1 MPTNTAYKV
10 HYKLIN
16 SDVMGPR
23 RRQDPNVGPPAYGNY
38 FLRDWGT
45 RDKLRAALGTYW
57 YDFGDGSDQWDIYD
71 AGDTRGL
78 SADLQDPNLYGAPG
92 VGGVEP
98 GGGAGTAQSTAL
110 TVRIVPRVRNLG
122 PYSAE
127 FVINP
132 NRTTWNDHNIANTT
146 DSIIQNEEIMGD
158 IPNQMNNSGNPNWLK
173 FVMGSAG
180 SFDWATHLHMQGG
193 GMQGG
198 TLAGPSTVTPA
209 GFPGA
214 VPAAESTPFADYTT
228 TYFGLSDNLDDR
240 LESGTNLQIEMV
252 YNFYADTTPPYEK
265 ISKEASEPMLVNY
278 YCFQSLLR
286 TSDDNKDFVPNPDP
300 NDPDPVTDSQVEA
313 DEYFQ
318 QVTLVGMQDPALA
331 DDTLFTDLDP
341 STGTPPRFS
350 INQTQRFYELYS
362 TAIAGLKELNWLDDI
377 KENYNDNYKNMVMLS
392 SDVKSM
398 TQLVVGDEKAS
409 GLAQLPFYNKITIPH
424 DLNSVATVPG
434 VMDSSYLA
442 RIRSALNAAEPLRGD
457 KFINILQLY
466 VSSKILG
473 STEPTYENVA
483 IVKYQNATSAET
495 ALAPVG
501 TNMPVQKLMSFSDF
515 ITECRSWKAATLGAA
530 TPPSGFLTNILKRL
544 DPAWMPPP
552 PDNYWGTGT
561 VQDNIPDNYILLRDY
576 NSGILS
582 DYVAAI
588 IMFLDLVDND
598 NLPEPVGGMPSGFPS
613 RTARQLIVQP
623 IHAPNETLM
632 YEVKKRLLNPD
643 GSPGT
648 TVQTI
653 MIGKDFGGSQLAQA
667 PGDITYIDTQVKYGV
682 RYYYEI
688 NAIKIIYGNE
698 YCYRD
703 LYVKTFGNDA
713 GSGLHPVHGAGQSVV
728 ANALGF
734 TDNQIFRNTDAGA
747 NFHAANVDTEVE
759 VLTGYSYSFLVNADA
774 GAEGDP
780 SSGPIGGGGRLTWG
794 TGPQGKVWGYYVFTD
809 PTVDPDSANIVVGG
823 DGEIGETGGGDQ
835 GGPGGSSGNT
845 QIPGTKKWVLTD
857 LANNG
862 TDEYTAASTDV
873 NLRNKLSQLKLEVVT
888 PVYVPDND
896 GVAMNDIG
904 GVLSRE
910 VVPMPQSSTDTD
922 NTPQWTPLQL
932 MLMGLQGGG
941 Q

>member
-10 HYKLIN
+10 NYKFIN
-16 SDVMGPR
+16 LDVIGPR

-57 YDFGDGSDQWDIYD
+57 YDFGDGTEINELYF
-71 AGDTRGL
+71 AGATRGL
-78 SADLQDPNLYGAPG
+78 SPDLQDPDLYGAPG
-92 VGGVEP
+92 VGGVSL
-98 GGGAGTAQSTAL
+98 GYAGNPASTAL
-110 TVRIVPRVRNLG
+110 TVKIVPRVRNLG

-132 NRTTWNDHNIANTT
+132 NRTTWNDHNIAHTT
-146 DSIIQNEEIMGD
+146 DSIIQNEEYD
-158 IPNQMNNSGNPNWLK
+158 QDVPNQLNNSGNPNWLK
-173 FVMGSAG
+173 FVMGSPAF
-180 SFDWATHLHMQGG
+180 FDWATSPVGG
-193 GMQGG
+193 SMGG
-198 TLAGPSTVTPA
+198 LSSGLGTQTPA
-209 GFPGA
+209 NFPGA
-214 VPAAESTPFADYTT
+214 VPGAENAPFTDYATA
-228 TYFGLSDNLDDR
+228 YYGLSDNLDDR

-286 TSDDNKDFVPNPDP
+286 TSDDNKDFIPDP
-300 NDPDPVTDSQVEA
+300 DENMPPPPITDSQIEA
-313 DEYFQ
+313 IEYFA
-318 QVTLVGMQDPALA
+318 QVASVGTQYPPIVG
-331 DDTLFTDLDP
+331 DTLFTDLDP
-341 STGTPPRFS
+341 TVGTPPRLS
-350 INQTQRFYELYS
+350 ISQTRRFYELYS
-362 TAIAGLKELNWLDDI
+362 TAIAGLKELNLLDPV
-377 KENYNDNYKNMVMLS
+377 KENYNNNYKNMIMLS

-398 TQLVVGDEKAS
+398 TQLVVGDEDAS
-409 GLAQLPFYNKITIPH
+409 GLAHLPFYNKITIPH
-424 DLNSVATVPG
+424 DLNSVQTVSG

-442 RIRSALNAAEPLRGD
+442 RIRSALNAEEPFMGD

-466 VSSKILG
+466 ISSKILG
-473 STEPTYENVA
+473 TTEPTYENVA
-483 IVKYQNATSAET
+483 IIKDQANSYGTQP
-495 ALAPVG
+495 APVG
-501 TNMPVQKLMSFSDF
+501 TNMPVQKVMSFSSF
-515 ITECRSWKAATLGAA
+515 IAECRSWKAATLGAG
-530 TPPSGFLTNILKRL
+530 TPPSGFLTNIIKRL
-544 DPAWMPPP
+544 DPSWMPPTSTLGAAAAG
-552 PDNYWGTGT
+552 YTT
-561 VQDNIPDNYILLRDY
+561 VWDSIPDNYILLRDY

-582 DYVAAI
+582 DYFAAI
-588 IMFLDLVDND
+588 IVFLQLVDND
-598 NLPEPVGGMPSGFPS
+598 NLPEPVGGAPGTKGFPS
-613 RTARQLIVQP
+613 RNARQLIVQP
-623 IHAPNETLM
+623 VHAPNETLM

-703 LYVKTFGNDA
+703 LYVKTFGGL

-734 TDNQIFRNTDAGA
+734 TDNQLFRNFDAGSSLLGT
-747 NFHAANVDTEVE
+747 NVDTEVE
-759 VLTGYSYSFLVNADA
+759 VLTGYNYSFMLNADA
-774 GAEGDP
+774 GANGNAT
-780 SSGPIGGGGRLTWG
+780 SGPMGGGGRLTWG

-809 PTVDPDSANIVVGG
+809 PTISAGAQSGLIDTDGPDG
-823 DGEIGETGGGDQ
+823 T
-835 GGPGGSSGNT
+835 PGGNPANT
-845 QIPGTKKWVLTD
+845 WPAGTAEHILTD

-862 TDEYTAASTDV
+862 T
-873 NLRNKLSQLKLEVVT
+873 NLYAPNFPGPGFSDLREKLSQLKLEVVT

-904 GVLSRE
+904 GVLSKA
-910 VVPMPQSSTDTD
+910 VIPGGSS
-922 NTPQWTPLQL
+922 
-932 MLMGLQGGG
+932 
-941 Q
+941 

>member
-10 HYKLIN
+10 EYKFISPDL
-16 SDVMGPR
+16 MGPK
-23 RRQDPNVGPPAYGNY
+23 RRQDLNVGPPTHGNY
-38 FLRDWGT
+38 FLRNWGT

-132 NRTTWNDHNIANTT
+132 NRTTWDDHDMWGATVG
-146 DSIIQNEEIMGD
+146 SLLKNEDFTGEP
-158 IPNQMNNSGNPNWLK
+158 PNQYNNSGNPNWPN
-173 FVMGSAG
+173 FVMGPAG
-180 SFDWATHLHMQGG
+180 SFDWSIIPDDIMNT
-193 GMQGG
+193 
-198 TLAGPSTVTPA
+198 TRTDA

-228 TYFGLSDNLDDR
+228 SYFGLSDNLDDR

-252 YNFYADTTPPYEK
+252 YNFYAATTPPYEK

-286 TSDDNKDFVPNPDP
+286 TSDDNKDFVPDP
-300 NDPDPVTDSQVEA
+300 GLEGGGEHGAQIEA
-313 DEYFQ
+313 IEYFN
-318 QVTLVGMQDPALA
+318 QVTLVGMQYPEIAG
-331 DDTLFTDLDP
+331 DTLFTDLDP

-362 TAIAGLKELNWLDDI
+362 NSVSWLKQSGLLDNT
-377 KENYNDNYKNMVMLS
+377 KENYNNNYKNMIMLS

-398 TQLVVGDEKAS
+398 TQLVVGDENAS
-409 GLAQLPFYNKITIPH
+409 GLVQLPFYNKITIPH

-442 RIRSALNAAEPLRGD
+442 RIRAALNAVEPFMGD

-473 STEPTYENVA
+473 STEPTYQDVA

-495 ALAPVG
+495 ALPPVG
-501 TNMPVQKLMSFSDF
+501 TDMPVQKVMSFSDF
-515 ITECRSWKAATLGAA
+515 IADCRSWKAATLGAA

-544 DPAWMPPP
+544 DPAWMAP
-552 PDNYWGTGT
+552 TSTFTT

-582 DYVAAI
+582 DYVGAI
-588 IMFLDLVDND
+588 IVFLDLVDND

-623 IHAPNETLM
+623 KHAPNETLM

-703 LYVKTFGNDA
+703 LYVKTYGELRD
-713 GSGLHPVHGAGQSVV
+713 SGVIPMKSAGQSVV

-734 TDNQIFRNTDAGA
+734 TDNQSLRNTDAGA
-747 NFHAANVDTEVE
+747 SENVANVDTEVE
-759 VLTGYSYSFLVNADA
+759 ELTDYNYSFMFDADA
-774 GAEGDP
+774 GANGQGTTGAAWGSAARDN
-780 SSGPIGGGGRLTWG
+780 WG
-794 TGPQGKVWGYYVFTD
+794 TGDQGAVWGYYIFTD
-809 PTVDPDSANIVVGG
+809 PTISAGA
-823 DGEIGETGGGDQ
+823 Q
-835 GGPGGSSGNT
+835 SGT
-845 QIPGTKKWVLTD
+845 WPAGTAEHILTD

-862 TDEYTAASTDV
+862 TNLYTAASTDV
-873 NLRNKLSQLKLEVVT
+873 DLRNKLSQLKLEVVT

-904 GVLSRE
+904 GVLSKY
-910 VVPMPQSSTDTD
+910 VKVPEGT
-922 NTPQWTPLQL
+922 
-932 MLMGLQGGG
+932 
-941 Q
+941 

>member
-10 HYKLIN
+10 YYKLIN

-57 YDFGDGSDQWDIYD
+57 YDIGDGTDPVDLD
-71 AGDTRGL
+71 FAGDTRGL
-78 SADLQDPNLYGAPG
+78 SPDLQDPDLYGAPG
-92 VGGVEP
+92 VGGIEP
-98 GGGAGTAQSTAL
+98 GGSAPGAAAQSTAL

-132 NRTTWNDHNIANTT
+132 NRTTWNDHNIRNTI
-146 DSIIQNEEIMGD
+146 DSIIQNEEYAQD
-158 IPNQMNNSGNPNWLK
+158 VPNQMNNSGNPNWPN
-173 FVMGSAG
+173 FVMGPAG
-180 SFDWATHLHMQGG
+180 SFDWGIEPDARLGNRTD
-193 GMQGG
+193 
-198 TLAGPSTVTPA
+198 A

-228 TYFGLSDNLDDR
+228 AYFGLSDNLDDR

-286 TSDDNKDFVPNPDP
+286 TSDDNKDFVPDP
-300 NDPDPVTDSQVEA
+300 GGSVSAGAATGAQIEA
-313 DEYFQ
+313 YEYFA
-318 QVTLVGMQDPALA
+318 QVASVGMQYPPIVG
-331 DDTLFTDLDP
+331 DTLFTDLDP
-341 STGTPPRFS
+341 ASGTPPRLS
-350 INQTQRFYELYS
+350 ISQTQRFYELYS
-362 TAIAGLKELNWLDDI
+362 NAVAGLKELNWLDAI
-377 KENYNDNYKNMVMLS
+377 KENYNNNYKNMIMLS

-398 TQLVVGDEKAS
+398 TQLVVGDEDAS
-409 GLAQLPFYNKITIPH
+409 GLAHLPFYNKITIPH
-424 DLNSVATVPG
+424 DLNSVQTVSG

-442 RIRSALNAAEPLRGD
+442 RIRDALNAAEPEPFMGD

-515 ITECRSWKAATLGAA
+515 ITECRSWKAATLGAG

-544 DPAWMPPP
+544 DPAWMPPTSTLAAAAAG
-552 PDNYWGTGT
+552 YTT
-561 VQDNIPDNYILLRDY
+561 VWDNIPDNYILLRDY

-582 DYVAAI
+582 DYFAAI
-588 IMFLDLVDND
+588 IVFLDLVDND

-613 RTARQLIVQP
+613 RNARQLIVQP
-623 IHAPNETLM
+623 KHAPNETLM

-703 LYVKTFGNDA
+703 LYVKTYGEL
-713 GSGLHPVHGAGQSVV
+713 GSGLHPVRGAGQSVV

-734 TDNQIFRNTDAGA
+734 TDNQAARNTDAGA
-747 NFHAANVDTEVE
+747 NRNAANVDTEVE
-759 VLTGYSYSFLVNADA
+759 VLTGYNYSFMINADA
-774 GAEGDP
+774 GANVDFGNLDP
-780 SSGPIGGGGRLTWG
+780 TGPTTTGGRLTWG
-794 TGPQGKVWGYYVFTD
+794 TGPFGAVWGYYVFTD
-809 PTVDPDSANIVVGG
+809 PNISAGAQSGLIDTGGPDSTPGG
-823 DGEIGETGGGDQ
+823 DPT
-835 GGPGGSSGNT
+835 NT
-845 QIPGTKKWVLTD
+845 WPAGTREHILTD

-862 TDEYTAASTDV
+862 T
-873 NLRNKLSQLKLEVVT
+873 NLYAPNFPGPGFSDLRSKLSQLKLEVVT

-910 VVPMPQSSTDTD
+910 VVPTVIGNAGTVPGET
-922 NTPQWTPLQL
+922 
-932 MLMGLQGGG
+932 
-941 Q
+941 